1 MIKNILV
8 ILTLLVIS
16 INSFAQDSNDKPKK
30 SSNKTV
36 NKIKTSL
43 SKKKFLEIQ
52 EEDNQEVD
60 TLNEVTLPK
69 GPLNNSAITTS
80 NKKRKVGRK
89 PESLISVGLRSGT
102 GGRFDVSAG
111 YKLDKYELGLQ
122 LVNSLIIVN
131 VGSAY
136 YWGPYAKYY
145 FTQFTKNSDRKFNT
159 YIAASI
165 GKITPKNT
173 GYDSISISGVGAGVY
188 KVEPPFKSIL
198 GGYLGLG
205 GEFGHKRMK
214 YTAEFGLGRMPN
226 INKSIFAFTDHY
238 DDYASGNTA
247 KCFTSIYY
255 LQVGFVYSF

>member
-16 INSFAQDSNDKPKK
+16 INSFAQDSNDKPKN
-30 SSNKTV
+30 SSNKMV

-43 SKKKFLEIQ
+43 SKKKFLEIK

-89 PESLISVGLRSGT
+89 PESLISVCLRSGT
-102 GGRFDVSAG
+102 GGLIDVSAG

-122 LVNSLIIVN
+122 LVNTSIIVN
-131 VGSAY
+131 VGSAN

-173 GYDSISISGVGAGVY
+173 GYEEISFTPPGIY
-188 KVEPPFKSIL
+188 TVEPPFKSIL

-214 YTAEFGLGRMPN
+214 ETAEFGLGRMPN

>member
-16 INSFAQDSNDKPKK
+16 INSFAQDSNDKQKK

-69 GPLNNSAITTS
+69 GPLNNSAITSS

-89 PESLISVGLRSGT
+89 PESLISWGLGSGNAGLFELT
-102 GGRFDVSAG
+102 AG
-111 YKLDKYELGLQ
+111 YKLDKYELGLK
-122 LVNSLIIVN
+122 LYNSQFFYFAHTN
-131 VGSAY
+131 

-145 FTQFTKNSDRKFNT
+145 FTPFPLNSYLNSNT
-159 YIAASI
+159 YIVASI
-165 GKITPKNT
+165 GKITPQQTEYNPIYYSW
-173 GYDSISISGVGAGVY
+173 GGAGV
-188 KVEPPFKSIL
+188 VDPPFKSIL

-205 GEFGHKRMK
+205 GEVGYKRFK
-214 YTAEFGLGRMPN
+214 STLEIGLGRMPN
-226 INKSIFAFTDHY
+226 IYKTIAAPLADLYNS
-238 DDYASGNTA
+238 DYASGNTA
-247 KCFTSIYY
+247 KCFTSTYY
-255 LQVGFVYSF
+255 FSYGLVYSF